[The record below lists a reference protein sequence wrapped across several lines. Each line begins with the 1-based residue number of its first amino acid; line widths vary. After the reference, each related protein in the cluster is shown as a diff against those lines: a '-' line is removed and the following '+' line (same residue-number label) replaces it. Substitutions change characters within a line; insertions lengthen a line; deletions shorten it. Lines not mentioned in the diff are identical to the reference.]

1 LVDLTVEEGT
11 RLKVIYGSADGFHA
25 VDLDSASVYDI
36 YIPKHV
42 SVLIP
47 LYFYLTG
54 AVGFWPIIN
63 IQANAVKK
71 KKRGDRM
78 SIEALLRCCLILIQL
93 PNKIVSVRPVYV
105 SRIERH
111 P

>member
-1 LVDLTVEEGT
+1 MHRPLLVDLTVEEGT

-47 LYFYLTG
+47 LYFYLSG
-54 AVGFWPIIN
+54 AVGFWPI
-63 IQANAVKK
+63 
-71 KKRGDRM
+71 
-78 SIEALLRCCLILIQL
+78 
-93 PNKIVSVRPVYV
+93 VSK
-105 SRIERH
+105 
-111 P
+111 